1 MKSLTFEAI
10 GTAWSIDFY
19 TEISSEKLEILEK
32 KIFDRIEIFDK
43 TYSRFRPDSIVSK
56 IAREKGTYVLPK
68 DAAPLLDLYKQL
80 YSITDGAVTP
90 LIGNV
95 LSQAGYDANYSM
107 QAHTLHKP
115 KRWEEIISFDSP
127 KLTIKE
133 PTILDF
139 GAAGKGYL
147 VDIIG
152 ALLEEHGIDSYC
164 VDASGDMLFKHRENK
179 KLKVGLEH
187 PEDPT
192 QAIGIVDLS
201 KGSICGSAGNRR
213 KWGDFNHIINPHT
226 LESSKEIRAVWVIAP
241 TTMLA
246 DALTT
251 CLFFVPVQTIQ
262 KHFSFEY
269 VIIKDDYTYEVS
281 KDFPGELFIKKH

>member
-19 TEISSEKLEILEK
+19 TEISEK
-32 KIFDRIEIFDK
+32 KLALLQKEIFARIETFDK
-43 TYSRFRPDSIVSK
+43 TYSRFRPDSIISK
-56 IAREKGTYVLPK
+56 MANEKGTYVLPK
-68 DAAPLLDLYKQL
+68 DAAPLLNLYKKL
-80 YSITDGAVTP
+80 YSITNGAVTP

-95 LSQAGYDANYSM
+95 LSEAGYDANYSL

-115 KRWEEIISFDSP
+115 KEWDEVLSFDP
-127 KLTIKE
+127 PTLTIKE

-164 VDASGDMLFKHRENK
+164 VDASGDMLFKHHENK

-201 KGSICGSAGNRR
+201 DGSICGSAGNRR
-213 KWGDFNHIINPHT
+213 KWGDFNHIMNPHT
-226 LESSKEIRAVWVIAP
+226 LKASKEIRAAWAIAP
-241 TTMLA
+241 TALLA

-251 CLFFVPVQTIQ
+251 CLFFVPAQTMQ
-262 KHFSFEY
+262 KHFAFEY
-269 VIIKDDYTYEVS
+269 VIIKEDYTFEIS
-281 KDFPGELFIKKH
+281 KNFQGELFLRK